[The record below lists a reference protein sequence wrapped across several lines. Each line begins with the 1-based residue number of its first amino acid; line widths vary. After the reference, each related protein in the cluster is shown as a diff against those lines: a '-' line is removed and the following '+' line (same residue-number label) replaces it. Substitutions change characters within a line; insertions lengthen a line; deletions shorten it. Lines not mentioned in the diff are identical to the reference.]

1 MILTSRRRAQAGRSH
16 RARRRILQVFVVL
29 VLVAGT
35 SACSQEGPRVP
46 GNGCPATSGPGLIRG
61 TAPDGQVFFVTN
73 PGNCSA
79 QAYTYTG
86 ERTVG
91 RLIFPP
97 CVEAC
102 SKPAIAP
109 DGSVPSALT
118 KPSALVSSIWAPDS
132 RRMCG
137 FLNGYVRPIRVGWF
151 DVRAPQ
157 HLHISVFPSLF
168 GHLPTSSYSLR
179 SCDVTADRAVVTAE
193 STSPYVDAVAVVSLA
208 KRKVLF
214 QRDFTGTAAGLVTTV
229 AVAPNGLDMAIQHAD
244 QPPPPKSSPAPVSCS
259 PGRKAGRSFTMCELP
274 SPPAMPP
281 ETPTQADLYALRPT
295 PHPIG
300 RIAGKSIVGW
310 SGDGSRLIT
319 WARHGPTGI
328 GDVVEVLR
336 ATDGHVIWQSTSMFN
351 TAATAPGVPSL
362 AIQTYDPTRHTTTI
376 HLIDTLGRTNRL
388 DAAGQLLPIQ

>member
-1 MILTSRRRAQAGRSH
+1 MILISRRRAQAGRSYW
-16 RARRRILQVFVVL
+16 ARRRILRVFVVL
-29 VLVAGT
+29 VLVAGA
-35 SACSQEGPRVP
+35 SACSQGGPRVP

-61 TAPDGQVFFVTN
+61 SAQEGPVFFVTN
-73 PGNCSA
+73 PGGCSA

-109 DGSVPSALT
+109 DGSVPSAPT
-118 KPSALVSSIWAPDS
+118 KPSALVSAIWAPDS

-157 HLHISVFPSLF
+157 HLHISMFPSLF
-168 GHLPTSSYSLR
+168 GHLPTSSYNLR
-179 SCDVTADRAVVTAE
+179 SCDITADRAVVTAE
-193 STSPYVDAVAVVSLA
+193 SNSPNVDAVAVVSLA
-208 KRKVLF
+208 KRKILF
-214 QRDFTGTAAGLVTTV
+214 QRDFTGTAAGPVTEV

-244 QPPPPKSSPAPVSCS
+244 HPPPPKSSPSPVSCS
-259 PGRKAGRSFTMCELP
+259 PSRKAGRPFTMCALP
-274 SPPAMPP
+274 VPPAMPP
-281 ETPTQADLYALRPT
+281 PTPTRADLYTLIPT
-295 PHPIG
+295 PRPIG
-300 RIAGKSIVGW
+300 RIAGKGIVGW

-336 ATDGHVIWQSTSMFN
+336 AIDGRVIWQITSMFN
-351 TAATAPGVPSL
+351 AAATAPGVPSL
-362 AIQTYDPTRHTTTI
+362 AIQTYDPTRNTTTI
-376 HLIDTLGRTNRL
+376 HLIDTLGTKRL
-388 DAAGQLLPIQ
+388 DAAGQLLPIP